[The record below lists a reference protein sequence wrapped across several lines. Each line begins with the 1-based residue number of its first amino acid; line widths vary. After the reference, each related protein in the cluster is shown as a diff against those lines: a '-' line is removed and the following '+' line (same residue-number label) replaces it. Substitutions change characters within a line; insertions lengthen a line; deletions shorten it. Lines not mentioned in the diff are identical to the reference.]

1 LYGLT
6 DDWLVSR
13 FKPKIEQENFYL
25 CQIIKNSSKMKVAI
39 AGCGNMGMAFARSFI
54 QYDLVKKEN
63 LLLIEKSNERCETL
77 RKAREGLV
85 ISTINEQVADY
96 DLIILSVKPQ
106 DFPSIANELKSVI
119 HHNQVVLSIM
129 AGITIE
135 RIQNDLNHKLVV
147 RAMPNTPAML
157 GMGITGFTAAEGI
170 SFGKLSKIENLI
182 NATGRSVYL
191 EDESMLDAV
200 TALSGSGP
208 AYFYYIVKHMVE
220 AGIEMGFEEG
230 MARLLVKQTMLGSYH
245 LINNAEKSLDELIT
259 AVASKGGTTEAALK
273 EFEEGSLAE
282 DLKRGILAAEK
293 RAKELSK

>member
-1 LYGLT
+1 
-6 DDWLVSR
+6 
-13 FKPKIEQENFYL
+13 
-25 CQIIKNSSKMKVAI
+25 MKVAI

-63 LLLIEKSNERCETL
+63 LLLIEKSTERCETL

-85 ISTINEQVADY
+85 ISTINEQVANY

-170 SFGKLSKIENLI
+170 SFAKLSKIENLI

-191 EDESMLDAV
+191 
-200 TALSGSGP
+200 LSGSGP

-220 AGIEMGFEEG
+220 AGVEMGFEEG

>member
-1 LYGLT
+1 
-6 DDWLVSR
+6 
-13 FKPKIEQENFYL
+13 
-25 CQIIKNSSKMKVAI
+25 MKVAI

-54 QYDLVKKEN
+54 QYDLVKRTD
-63 LLLIEKSNERCETL
+63 LLLIEKSNERCATL
-77 RKAREGLV
+77 RKGREGIV
-85 ISTINEQVADY
+85 VSIINEQIAAY
-96 DLIILSVKPQ
+96 DLVILSVKPQ
-106 DFPSIANELKSVI
+106 DFQSIASDLRSFI
-119 HHNQVVLSIM
+119 RPNQVILSIM

-135 RIQNDLNHKLVV
+135 RIQRELNHQWVV

-170 SFGKLSKIENLI
+170 SFAKLSKIENLI

-208 AYFYYIVKHMVE
+208 AYFYYIVKQMVE
-220 AGIEMGFEEG
+220 AGKQMGFDEG

-273 EFEEGSLAE
+273 VFEDGSLAE
-282 DLKRGILAAEK
+282 DLRNGILAAEK